1 MKLKMMMLMEYWVD
15 VEKGKSWW
23 WEARFHDREIYD
35 AAKKIKWNYQ
45 QQIQG
50 QNCHF
55 ISQQQIQGQ
64 TYKPKWICF
73 FKFLIQNIPIFIKAP
88 SLLTQTPIILKFRN
102 ALFLNQNHMA
112 TSFICLTKKKITY
125 TVNNLYSNVYD
136 FPAFPIET
144 YNTIPIYK

>member
-23 WEARFHDREIYD
+23 WEARFHDREICD
-35 AAKKIKWNYQ
+35 AAEKMKWNYQ

-50 QNCHF
+50 QNYHF

-73 FKFLIQNIPIFIKAP
+73 FQIFDPKY
-88 SLLTQTPIILKFRN
+88 
-102 ALFLNQNHMA
+102 
-112 TSFICLTKKKITY
+112 TY
-125 TVNNLYSNVYD
+125 IHKS
-136 FPAFPIET
+136 P
-144 YNTIPIYK
+144 